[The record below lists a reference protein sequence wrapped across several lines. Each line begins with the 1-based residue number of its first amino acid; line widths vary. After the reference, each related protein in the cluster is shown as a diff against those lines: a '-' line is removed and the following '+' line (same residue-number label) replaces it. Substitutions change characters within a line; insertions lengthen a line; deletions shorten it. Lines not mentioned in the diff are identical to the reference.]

1 MVQGKET
8 IPSCQVNDVICFFL
22 ASFGSDNAMFV
33 EL

>member
-8 IPSCQVNDVICFFL
+8 VTTSQVNDVICFFL
-22 ASFGSDNAMFV
+22 TNFGSDNAMFL